1 MKTIAYLV
9 MIVLT
14 AFCNSPAQQ
23 TKSKPDSGAVKSHAQ
38 FDPSRDA
45 DKDIRAGIKEAG
57 LSGKKVLLDVGG
69 QWCIW
74 CRRLDKFFEDNADA
88 NKLLQDNYVVVKVNY
103 SPENKNEKVLSR
115 YPKVAGYPHI
125 FILDSK
131 GNLIHSQ
138 NTGELE
144 SGKGYDKAKILAFLK
159 KYK

>member
-1 MKTIAYLV
+1 MKTFAYLV

-14 AFCNSPAQQ
+14 ALCSTPAQQ
-23 TKSKPDSGAVKSHAQ
+23 TKSKPDSGAGKSHSQ

-45 DKDIRAGIKEAG
+45 DKDIRTGIKEAG

-88 NKLLQDNYVVVKVNY
+88 NKLLHDNYVVVKVNY

-125 FILDSK
+125 FVLDSK
-131 GNLIHSQ
+131 GTLIHSQ

-144 SGKGYDKAKILAFLK
+144 SGKGYDKAKILAFLE